1 LSRFIAPGGVG
12 AELGVHK
19 GYFSPVLLEGLAPEK
34 LYLIDPWYLQG
45 KEWTWG
51 EGNRRAVDA
60 LCRILRELEDE
71 LAIGKAVLWID
82 DDLVAL
88 TRMPD
93 EHLDW
98 ANLDTTHQYDETARE
113 LQLLKQKIKPGGRW
127 LAPRSFTPAPWSVQS
142 GASVCE
148 LRALHARSRGRDF
161 YAVDLA
167 PRLTL
172 PRKPVPSRCAFA
184 PGRTHNKSR
193 QHGVHA
199 ATT

>member
-1 LSRFIAPGGVG
+1 MG
-12 AELGVHK
+12 
-19 GYFSPVLLEGLAPEK
+19 
-34 LYLIDPWYLQG
+34 
-45 KEWTWG
+45 
-51 EGNRRAVDA
+51 GNRRAVDA
-60 LCRILRELEDE
+60 LCRILLEPEDE

-93 EHLDW
+93 QHLDW
-98 ANLDTTHQYDETARE
+98 AYLDTTHEYDQTARE
-113 LQLLKQKIKPGGRW
+113 LQLLKQKVKPGGIIAGDDWRPDPSHPHHGVCK
-127 LAPRSFTPAPWSVQS
+127 AVQ
-142 GASVCE
+142 AFVNCE
-148 LRALHARSRGRDF
+148 HCTLVHADEISN
-161 YAVDLA
+161 AVDLA

-193 QHGVHA
+193 QHAVHA